1 MSTHPHRGGTPPLL
15 DVLAQAQH
23 VAELATG
30 TKPAPPAPYVN
41 PLDLDADRNA
51 RVTAALEQAK
61 RDGRRDKLGRPISP
75 QQTSEWHQG
84 IAPRTKGRRYPA
96 DPPTTD
102 EIIAVMRQ
110 AGVTPFGLRTRGLI
124 AVLWRAGLRIHEALL
139 LTEHDLDEANG
150 SILVRRGKGGKRRLV
165 GMDEWGWQYLQPWR
179 DYRTTL
185 PVGPLFCV
193 IKPPTAGDPW
203 AQTQAR
209 AEFRTLALRAGVR
222 RRFAPHQ
229 LRHCFAV
236 QSSREGVAPTLLQR
250 QLGHANLGVTSIYL
264 TGIDSSEIVETF
276 HSRRAPTVSAAALL
290 DPMDPGAIHP

>member
-30 TKPAPPAPYVN
+30 TTPKPAAPVPYVN
-41 PLDLDADRNA
+41 PLDLDTDRAA

-61 RDGRRDKLGRPISP
+61 RDGRVDKLGRPISP

-250 QLGHANLGVTSIYL
+250 
-264 TGIDSSEIVETF
+264 IVETF